1 MSIILNIKI
10 SLQLKFLI
18 ILVSMFSCKQ
28 LYATIIFQDS
38 IITAK
43 TRNSQNNFEYKYVA
57 AKSGLNFRD
66 SPKGKILGKFPLNTR
81 VKVIVHTNI
90 LDKINDGGKTLN
102 GEWVGVQK
110 EEDTIYVFDAFL
122 SSYPLI
128 SEIKIYNAQPFD
140 NKNKNY
146 YPAFLNVSESYFYYT
161 ENENTILS
169 KDEELKDT
177 IIINKKQRKEFLKK
191 INVSE
196 SDSIFIYEIGT
207 DLIHTY
213 KVKDLPAIA
222 CLNIFSNVYPN
233 STKTERDFEFGFD
246 LKKSYRGSYQNFA
259 FVGKENPFQTGKLKP
274 VFWEKIEGSE
284 FPENFKKDAT
294 LHSQKFS
301 FKDVVAGESFKFSNN
316 QYDYYLQ
323 NLQNEKRIY
332 ARYLV
337 IIDSDTNVAVLN
349 KVYSESE
356 GAFLKQLN
364 LETNS
369 LNTQFQWTGELFKNK
384 PPIIFGFLSSM
395 FGCPSIDFLSDKEPP
410 IPILCDNRH

>member
-1 MSIILNIKI
+1 MKL
-10 SLQLKFLI
+10 SLLLKFLI
-18 ILVSMFSCKQ
+18 IFVSVFSCKQ
-28 LYATIIFQDS
+28 LSATIILQNS

-43 TRNSQNNFEYKYVA
+43 TKNAQNSFEYKYVT

-66 SPKGKILGKFPLNTR
+66 SPKGKILGKFPLNTG
-81 VKVIVHTNI
+81 VKVNKHT
-90 LDKINDGGKTLN
+90 KIFESIIDGGKNLK
-102 GEWVGVQK
+102 GEWVGVEK
-110 EEDTIYVFDAFL
+110 EEDTVYVFDAYL
-122 SSYPLI
+122 SYSYTL
-128 SEIKIYNAQPFD
+128 SDIKIYYAQPFD

-196 SDSIFIYEIGT
+196 SDSIFIYEIGA

-316 QYDYYLQ
+316 QYHYYLQ

-337 IIDSDTNVAVLN
+337 IIDSITKMVVLN
-349 KVYSESE
+349 RVYSESE
-356 GAFLKQLN
+356 GTFLNQLN
-364 LETNS
+364 LGTNS
-369 LNTQFQWTGELFKNK
+369 LNTKFQWTGDLFKNK

-395 FGCPSIDFLSDKEPP
+395 FGCPSIDFLSESEPS
-410 IPILCDNRH
+410 IPLLCDNRH